1 MWYLFK
7 NILRMPGAL
16 ALFLFCDLKLWLNI
30 MFMRWHMMHA
40 FRNSTNPPP
49 SSSNWEILITVFL
62 EWHRSIMDIKELY
75 IWGFSTISS
84 MFQACLCVFV
94 CVCRDGSSAHHAD
107 CRALVHTGIHQLPSH
122 WDHPLPWELWPQG
135 DAKAAGQ
142 LLLLGRDGEAYQGR
156 PKMSR
161 KKFLPCLTFCQ
172 KSKINRVIKMS

>member
-30 MFMRWHMMHA
+30 VYEMAHDARLQKL
-40 FRNSTNPPP
+40 STNPPP

-161 KKFLPCLTFCQ
+161 KKFLPCLTCCQ